1 MSYLF
6 SDDYSLH
13 DINIANFV
21 MHNVINFSGMFYQL
35 CELKKPDISSIN
47 IVGSSIDSIRK
58 ILSVM
63 TTIINAD
70 HVPGYA
76 LKENP
81 SPFTGAYND
90 TERSI
95 DLVYV
100 KNPEV
105 PASIQSS
112 TVIID

>member
-13 DINIANFV
+13 DINISNFV

-35 CELKKPDISSIN
+35 CEHKKPDISNIN

-58 ILSVM
+58 ILSVI
-63 TTIINAD
+63 TTVINAD
-70 HVPGYA
+70 YVPGYA

-81 SPFTGAYND
+81 SH
-90 TERSI
+90 S
-95 DLVYV
+95 LV
-100 KNPEV
+100 PITI
-105 PASIQSS
+105 PSALL
-112 TVIID
+112 T